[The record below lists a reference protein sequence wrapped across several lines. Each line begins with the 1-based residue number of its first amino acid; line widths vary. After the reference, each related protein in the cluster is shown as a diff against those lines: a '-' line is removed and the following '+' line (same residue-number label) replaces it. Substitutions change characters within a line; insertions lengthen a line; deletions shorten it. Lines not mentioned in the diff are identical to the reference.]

1 LEYRGVEKDL
11 KTGTT
16 IRFKF
21 KGNGFWADYLSGC
34 KGRIV
39 EETPRGY
46 MVFVLEGR
54 LRGIKYFVNI
64 EDTSNIEVLSLWRQK
79 IEK

>member
-16 IRFKF
+16 IRFKS
-21 KGNGFWADYLSGC
+21 NGFWADYLSGC

-39 EETPRGY
+39 GETPRGY
-46 MVFVLEGR
+46 MVLVLEGR
-54 LRGIKYFVNI
+54 LRGMKYSVNI
-64 EDTSNIEVLSLWRQK
+64 EDISNIEVLSLWRQK